1 MRRLHARYPFLQASR
16 EAVQDAEVDLGQL
29 VTDGGA
35 AVERGHE
42 RVERALLAGTVASE
56 HRASTH
62 AELLSYPVARVLIS
76 LLDTPGA
83 VEKYANAEAALA
95 HRRFTEDFD
104 DDAQLKST
112 DRERLSLN
120 RLLTDFELSGSVRPT
135 GEGEF
140 LIGVTAYLKLASGLD
155 GDRWRLVARE
165 LHDGVVPVRRPELYT
180 LLREAVRRRVA
191 DDLPLSVPE
200 PVADALGPQLRALK
214 DAVADVELRATP
226 SVVAPELFPPCIKSL
241 LNQAPALDPRGRF
254 ALVAFLSGLDVDS
267 DAVLSFYGGE
277 PEQQNSPST
286 EPVAAE
292 INSDTPPLKYQF
304 DRLADDRGSAF
315 PPPACA
321 TMQAFD
327 LCVNRDELCS
337 DIGHP
342 VTYYAERV
350 DNETSDTDDLTSSP
364 S

>member
-1 MRRLHARYPFLQASR
+1 MRRLHARYPFLRASR

-29 VTDGGA
+29 VTEGGP
-35 AVERGHE
+35 AV
-42 RVERALLAGTVASE
+42 ALLAGTVASE
-56 HRASTH
+56 GRASTR
-62 AELLSYPVARVLIS
+62 AELLSYPVARVLVS

-95 HRRFTEDFD
+95 HARFTEDFD

-112 DRERLSLN
+112 DRERLSLD
-120 RLLTDFELSGSVRPT
+120 RLLADFDLSGQVRPT

-140 LIGVTAYLKLASGLD
+140 LVDVTAYLKLASALEGE
-155 GDRWRLVARE
+155 RWRLVARE
-165 LHDGVVPVRRPELYT
+165 LHDGVVPVRRPDLYT

-200 PVADALGPQLRALK
+200 GVADALAGEVRALK

-226 SVVAPELFPPCIKSL
+226 DVVEPELFPPCVKAL
-241 LNQAPALDPRGRF
+241 LERAPNLDRRGRF
-254 ALVAFLSGLDVDS
+254 ALVAFLAGLDVDAQ
-267 DAVLSFYGGE
+267 AVLSFYGVD
-277 PEQQNSPST
+277 T
-286 EPVAAE
+286 E
-292 INSDTPPLKYQF
+292 SDADSLTYQF
-304 DRLADDRGSAF
+304 ERLADDRGAAF
-315 PPPACA
+315 PPPACT

-327 LCVNRDELCS
+327 LCVNRDEVCA

-350 DNETSDTDDLTSSP
+350 EREGVADAAADAADGD
-364 S
+364 

>member
-1 MRRLHARYPFLQASR
+1 MRRLHARYPFLRASR

-29 VTDGGA
+29 VTEGGP
-35 AVERGHE
+35 AVERGRE

-56 HRASTH
+56 GRASTR
-62 AELLSYPVARVLIS
+62 AELLSYPVARVLVS

-95 HRRFTEDFD
+95 HARFTEDFD

-112 DRERLSLN
+112 DRERLSLD
-120 RLLTDFELSGSVRPT
+120 RLLADFDLSGQVRPT

-140 LIGVTAYLKLASGLD
+140 LVDVTAYLKLASALEGE
-155 GDRWRLVARE
+155 RWRLVARE
-165 LHDGVVPVRRPELYT
+165 LHDGVVPVRRPDLYT

-200 PVADALGPQLRALK
+200 GVADALAGEVRALK

-226 SVVAPELFPPCIKSL
+226 DVVEPELFPPCVKAL
-241 LNQAPALDPRGRF
+241 LERAPNLDRRGRF
-254 ALVAFLSGLDVDS
+254 ALVAFLAGLDVDAQ
-267 DAVLSFYGGE
+267 AVLSFYGVD
-277 PEQQNSPST
+277 T
-286 EPVAAE
+286 EGDAD
-292 INSDTPPLKYQF
+292 SLTYQF
-304 DRLADDRGSAF
+304 ERLADDRGAAF
-315 PPPACA
+315 PPPACT
-321 TMQAFD
+321 TMEAFD
-327 LCVNRDELCS
+327 LCVNRDEVCA

-350 DNETSDTDDLTSSP
+350 EREGVADAAADAADGD
-364 S
+364 